1 VAIVPVGPQG
11 PHSGRPA
18 APALRLLWS
27 PDLAERLYSGLTLT
41 VLGQVALEPP
51 LGRLLVVG
59 RSDGPP
65 ELGGSGQRTMALA
78 AVIMPEGSAG
88 ALALAPFGLGPL
100 AGAMEPPAA
109 LREQFRTRRT
119 SDAIFIQDESG
130 ADSFVV
136 GPGVVLNQL
145 VISCGAWPLLVP
157 LFGPRTRGRAVVD
170 TLSVRRD
177 LNDFCAVVSAA
188 VNALYRRRGL
198 EPPPQTLTLRPT
210 GLNVDAALGGLR
222 WLGNAAADL
231 VSRLPKGTPFLPP
244 GDSGVPRASISEIT
258 PGASFDDVGGQEE
271 AKRELQ
277 AICTAIRD
285 PESYRRWGARPP
297 KGVLLYGP
305 PGTGK
310 TLLARCLAREAGARF
325 IHIRATDI
333 TSKWYGEAE
342 KRLQAAFDRARKER
356 PAVIFFDEIDSIARA
371 REESHEA
378 THRVVS
384 TLLENMDGLEE
395 SKGVVVI
402 AATNRPEAVDSALTR
417 PGRFDRLVEV
427 PLPEKRGR
435 RQIFEVHLRKA
446 EASAERRLFDALTGA
461 DWDRLLDVSEGF
473 SGAEIEE
480 TVRRALEAKVRAGA
494 TEGEIGLDELLEHA
508 GTVNRPW

>member
-1 VAIVPVGPQG
+1 MAIVPAGQYG
-11 PHSGRPA
+11 GRPV
-18 APALRLLWS
+18 PTGGLRILWS
-27 PDLAERLYSGLTLT
+27 PELAERLHAGLALT

-59 RSDGPP
+59 RSDPSA
-65 ELGGSGQRTMALA
+65 GSAQRTMALA
-78 AVIMPEGSAG
+78 AVIMPEASAG

-119 SDAIFIQDESG
+119 SDAIYVQDERG
-130 ADSFVV
+130 ADVFSV

-145 VISCGAWPLLVP
+145 VISCGSWPLLAP
-157 LFGPRTRGRAVVD
+157 LFGPRTRARPAEELGAVQ
-170 TLSVRRD
+170 RD
-177 LNDFCAVVSAA
+177 LNEFCALVGAS
-188 VNALYRRRGL
+188 VNAVYRRQGRT
-198 EPPPQTLTLRPT
+198 PPVAALTLRPT

-222 WLGNAAADL
+222 WLGKSAADL
-231 VSRLPKGTPFLPP
+231 VARLPKGAPFAPP
-244 GDSGVPRASISEIT
+244 DGALPRATIQEIT

-277 AICTAIRD
+277 AICLAIRD
-285 PESYRRWGARPP
+285 PEAYRRWGARPP

-325 IHIRATDI
+325 VHLRAADI

-342 KRLQAAFDRARKER
+342 RRMQGAFDQARKQA
-356 PAVIFFDEIDSIARA
+356 PAVIFFDEIDAIARS
-371 REESHEA
+371 RDDSHEA

-395 SKGVVVI
+395 SKGVIVI
-402 AATNRPEAVDSALTR
+402 AATNRPETVDPALTR

-427 PLPEKRGR
+427 PLPDRSGR
-435 RQIFEVHLRKA
+435 RAIFQVHLRKA
-446 EASAERRLFDALTGA
+446 ESNAGRRLFDELTGA
-461 DWDRLLDVSEGF
+461 GWDRLLDASEGF

-480 TVRRALEAKVRAGA
+480 TVRRALEAKVREGA
-494 TEGEIGLDELLEHA
+494 TEGEIGLTELLDQA
-508 GTVNRPW
+508 ATVNRPW

>member
-1 VAIVPVGPQG
+1 MAIVPSG
-11 PHSGRPA
+11 PHGRSPSQPQPV
-18 APALRLLWS
+18 PALRLLWA
-27 PDLAERLYSGLTLT
+27 PELAERLYAGLPLT
-41 VLGQVALEPP
+41 VLGQVGLEPP

-59 RSDGPP
+59 RSEAEG
-65 ELGGSGQRTMALA
+65 ESGRRTMALA
-78 AVIMPEGSAG
+78 AVVMPEGSAG

-119 SDAIFIQDESG
+119 SDAIYVQAEDG
-130 ADSFVV
+130 ADAYVV
-136 GPGVVLNQL
+136 GPGVVLTQL

-157 LFGPRTRGRAVVD
+157 LFGPRTRARPMTDALV
-170 TLSVRRD
+170 VRRD
-177 LNDFCAVVSAA
+177 LNDFCAVVSAT
-188 VNALYRRRGL
+188 VTALYRRRGIH
-198 EPPPQTLTLRPT
+198 PAAQTLTLRPT

-231 VSRLPKGTPFLPP
+231 VSRLPKAAPFLPP
-244 GDSGVPRASISEIT
+244 GESGSVGRASITEVT
-258 PGASFDDVGGQEE
+258 PGASFDDVCGQEE

-277 AICTAIRD
+277 AICLAIRD

-310 TLLARCLAREAGARF
+310 TLLARCLAREAGATF
-325 IHIRATDI
+325 IHLRATDI

-342 KRLQAAFDRARKER
+342 RRLQSAFDRARRER
-356 PAVIFFDEIDSIARA
+356 PAVIFFDEIDSIARV
-371 REESHEA
+371 REDSHEA

-395 SKGVVVI
+395 SKGVIVI

-427 PLPEKRGR
+427 PLPDRRGR

-446 EASAERRLFDALTGA
+446 EANAGRRLFEELTGA
-461 DWDRLLDVSEGF
+461 DWDRLLDASEGF

-494 TEGEIGLDELLEHA
+494 TEGEISLGELLDQA
-508 GTVNRPW
+508 ATVNRPW

>member
-1 VAIVPVGPQG
+1 VAIVPAGPFGGRSG
-11 PHSGRPA
+11 PPV
-18 APALRLLWS
+18 PALRLLWA
-27 PDLAERLYSGLTLT
+27 PELAERLHAGLPLT

-59 RSDGPP
+59 RSDTTGA
-65 ELGGSGQRTMALA
+65 GASGAGRTMALA
-78 AVIMPEGSAG
+78 AVVMPEGSAG

-100 AGAMEPPAA
+100 AGAMEPPAE
-109 LREQFRTRRT
+109 LREHFRTRRT
-119 SDAIFIQDESG
+119 SDAIFVQDESG
-130 ADSFVV
+130 ADAFVV

-145 VISCGAWPLLVP
+145 VISCGAWPLLAP
-157 LFGPRTRGRAVVD
+157 LFGPRTRARPVTDALGAQ
-170 TLSVRRD
+170 RD
-177 LNDFCAVVSAA
+177 LNDFCAVVTAA

-198 EPPPQTLTLRPT
+198 QPPAMTLTLRPT

-244 GDSGVPRASISEIT
+244 DGGQARASITEVT

-277 AICTAIRD
+277 AICLAIRD
-285 PESYRRWGARPP
+285 PQAYRRWGARPP

-342 KRLQAAFDRARKER
+342 RRLQNAFDRARKEA
-356 PAVIFFDEIDSIARA
+356 PAVIFFDEIDSISRA
-371 REESHEA
+371 REDSHEA

-395 SKGVVVI
+395 SRGVLVI
-402 AATNRPEAVDSALTR
+402 AATNRPESVDTALTR

-427 PLPEKRGR
+427 PLPDKRGR
-435 RQIFEVHLRKA
+435 RQIFEVHLAKA
-446 EASAERRLFDALTGA
+446 EGNAGRRLFDALTGA
-461 DWDRLLDVSEGF
+461 DWDRLLNASEGF

-480 TVRRALEAKVRAGA
+480 TVRRALEVKVRAGA
-494 TEGEIGLDELLEHA
+494 TEGEIGVAELLEQA